1 MPFTTVKKCSNTF
14 HMYMAACTSKKV
26 ISVSLDKKLVI
37 AAAGCAAH
45 KFESACNMIREIC
58 CGKSRRVDRNERVT
72 NRCWCSC
79 HKRFHHALSRVILPR
94 LLVDSVAAGRDIE
107 EAEAAQRRAASE
119 LAFRAHAA
127 APTEVRAANNGLF
140 NVWPV
145 ANHFNCMSQAT

>member
-1 MPFTTVKKCSNTF
+1 MRS
-14 HMYMAACTSKKV
+14 
-26 ISVSLDKKLVI
+26 
-37 AAAGCAAH
+37 
-45 KFESACNMIREIC
+45 
-58 CGKSRRVDRNERVT
+58 
-72 NRCWCSC
+72 CSC
-79 HKRFHHALSRVILPR
+79 HKHFHHALSRVILPR

-145 ANHFNCMSQAT
+145 TNHFNCMSHVT

>member
-1 MPFTTVKKCSNTF
+1 MTFTTVKKCNTF

-72 NRCWCSC
+72 NRCSC
-79 HKRFHHALSRVILPR
+79 HPRLHHALSRVILPR

-127 APTEVRAANNGLF
+127 APTEVRAAENGLF

-145 ANHFNCMSQAT
+145 TNHFNCMSQAT